1 MRKLFALLFVAG
13 TLAFASCSEKKAE
26 EAATTETVDTAAH
39 VEEAPVA
46 PVDTTAAAPADT
58 TAAAPAEAP
67 AAH

>member
-13 TLAFASCSEKKAE
+13 TLAFTSCSEKKE

-46 PVDTTAAAPADT
+46 PVDTTAAPAADT
-58 TAAAPAEAP
+58 TAAPAEAP